1 MVLVLPL
8 SLRHILNHS
17 KYSFMK
23 SISEFI
29 SGLSSKN
36 TFAAIQ
42 YESAADK
49 VAKKLT
55 YGWLA
60 ANGITREEV
69 RCITFRTCQL
79 GSTYKTRVENREGEG
94 AVINPGWARSLDNK
108 GHLFDNPKNGKKFL
122 RVFLV
127 PGKQVTWG
135 FPDATTER
143 NRLALVKRM
152 QEIEPQTE
160 SDTFEV
166 RMIEL
171 DCIQSLKAKEIF
183 QLA

>member
-1 MVLVLPL
+1 M
-8 SLRHILNHS
+8 SILN
-17 KYSFMK
+17 
-23 SISEFI
+23 FI
-29 SGLSSKN
+29 EGLSPKN

-42 YESAADK
+42 YESSADK

-60 ANGITREEV
+60 ANGISREEV

-79 GSTYKTRVENREGEG
+79 GSTYKTRLENREGEG
-94 AVINPGWARSLDNK
+94 VAINPGWARALDSK
-108 GHLFDNPKNGKKFL
+108 GHLFDNPKNLKRFL
-122 RVFLV
+122 RVFLI
-127 PGKQVTWG
+127 PGKQVKWG
-135 FPDATTER
+135 FPDATTEQ

-152 QEIEPQTE
+152 QEIEPETE
-160 SDTFEV
+160 SNTFEL

-171 DCIQSLKAKEIF
+171 DCIQSLKAKDIF

>member
-1 MVLVLPL
+1 
-8 SLRHILNHS
+8 
-17 KYSFMK
+17 MK
-23 SISEFI
+23 SINEFI
-29 SGLSSKN
+29 SNLSARN

-42 YESAADK
+42 YESSADK

-79 GSTYKTRVENREGEG
+79 GSTYKTRLENREGEG
-94 AVINPGWARSLDNK
+94 VAINPGWARALDSK
-108 GHLFDNPKNGKKFL
+108 GHLFDNPKNLKRFL
-122 RVFLV
+122 RVFLI
-127 PGKQVTWG
+127 PGKQVKWG

-152 QEIEPQTE
+152 QEIEPETE
-160 SDTFEV
+160 SNTFEL

>member
-1 MVLVLPL
+1 
-8 SLRHILNHS
+8 
-17 KYSFMK
+17 MK
-23 SISEFI
+23 SIIEFI
-29 SGLSSKN
+29 SGLSSRN

-42 YESAADK
+42 YESSADK

-79 GSTYKTRVENREGEG
+79 GSTYKTRVENREGEEV
-94 AVINPGWARSLDNK
+94 VINPGWARSLDNK

-127 PGKQVTWG
+127 PGKQVNWG

-143 NRLALVKRM
+143 NRLALVQRM
-152 QEIEPQTE
+152 KELEPQTE

-171 DCIQSLKAKEIF
+171 DCIQSLKAKEVF
-183 QLA
+183 QSA

>member
-1 MVLVLPL
+1 M
-8 SLRHILNHS
+8 SILN
-17 KYSFMK
+17 
-23 SISEFI
+23 FI
-29 SGLSSKN
+29 EGLSPKN

-42 YESAADK
+42 YESSADK

-79 GSTYKTRVENREGEG
+79 GSTYKTRLENREGEG
-94 AVINPGWARSLDNK
+94 VAINPGWARALDSK
-108 GHLFDNPKNGKKFL
+108 GHLFENPKNFKKFL
-122 RVFLV
+122 RVFLI
-127 PGKQVTWG
+127 PGKQVKWG
-135 FPDATTER
+135 FPDATTEQ

-152 QEIEPQTE
+152 QEIEPETE
-160 SDTFEV
+160 SNTFEL

>member
-1 MVLVLPL
+1 
-8 SLRHILNHS
+8 
-17 KYSFMK
+17 MK
-23 SISEFI
+23 SINEFI
-29 SGLSSKN
+29 SNLSARN

-94 AVINPGWARSLDNK
+94 AVINPGWARSLDSK

-143 NRLALVKRM
+143 NRLALVQRM
-152 QEIEPQTE
+152 KELEPQTE

>member
-1 MVLVLPL
+1 
-8 SLRHILNHS
+8 
-17 KYSFMK
+17 MK
-23 SISEFI
+23 SINEFI
-29 SGLSSKN
+29 AGLSSRN

-94 AVINPGWARSLDNK
+94 VAINPGWARALDNK
-108 GHLFDNPKNGKKFL
+108 GHLFDNPKNLKKFL

-143 NRLALVKRM
+143 NRLALVQRM
-152 QEIEPQTE
+152 KEIEPQTE

-171 DCIQSLKAKEIF
+171 ECIQSLKAKEVF

>member
-1 MVLVLPL
+1 M
-8 SLRHILNHS
+8 SILN
-17 KYSFMK
+17 
-23 SISEFI
+23 FI
-29 SGLSSKN
+29 EGLSPRN

-42 YESAADK
+42 YESSAEK

-60 ANGITREEV
+60 ANGISREEV

-79 GSTYKTRVENREGEG
+79 GSTYKKRLENREGEG
-94 AVINPGWARSLDNK
+94 VVVNPGWARALDNK
-108 GHLFDNPKNGKKFL
+108 GHLFDNPKNLKKFL
-122 RVFLV
+122 RIFLI
-127 PGKQVTWG
+127 PGKQVRWG

-152 QEIEPQTE
+152 QEIEPETE
-160 SDTFEV
+160 SNEFEL
-166 RMIEL
+166 RMIEV
-171 DCIQSLKAKEIF
+171 DCIQNLKAKEVF

>member
-1 MVLVLPL
+1 M
-8 SLRHILNHS
+8 SILN
-17 KYSFMK
+17 
-23 SISEFI
+23 FI
-29 SGLSSKN
+29 EGLSPRN

-42 YESAADK
+42 YESSAEK

-60 ANGITREEV
+60 ANGISREEV

-79 GSTYKTRVENREGEG
+79 GSTYKKRLENREGEE
-94 AVINPGWARSLDNK
+94 VVVNPGWARALDNK
-108 GHLFDNPKNGKKFL
+108 GHLFDNPKNLKKFL
-122 RVFLV
+122 RIFLI
-127 PGKQVTWG
+127 PGKQVRWG

-152 QEIEPQTE
+152 QEIEPETE
-160 SDTFEV
+160 SNEFEL
-166 RMIEL
+166 RMIEV
-171 DCIQSLKAKEIF
+171 DCIQNLKAKEVF

>member
-1 MVLVLPL
+1 M
-8 SLRHILNHS
+8 HQILNHF
-17 KYSFMK
+17 KYFVMK
-23 SISEFI
+23 SINEFI
-29 SGLSSKN
+29 SNLSARN

-94 AVINPGWARSLDNK
+94 AVINPGWAKSLDSK
-108 GHLFDNPKNGKKFL
+108 GHLFENPKNFKKFL
-122 RVFLV
+122 RVFLI
-127 PGKQVTWG
+127 PGKQVKWG

-152 QEIEPQTE
+152 MEIEPETE
-160 SDTFEV
+160 SNTFEV

-171 DCIQSLKAKEIF
+171 DCIQSLKAKDIF

>member
-1 MVLVLPL
+1 M
-8 SLRHILNHS
+8 SILN
-17 KYSFMK
+17 
-23 SISEFI
+23 FI
-29 SGLSSKN
+29 EGLSPKN

-42 YESAADK
+42 YESSADK

-55 YGWLA
+55 YGWLT

-79 GSTYKTRVENREGEG
+79 GSTYKTRLENREGEG
-94 AVINPGWARSLDNK
+94 VAINPGWARALDSK
-108 GHLFDNPKNGKKFL
+108 GHLFDNPKNLKRFL
-122 RVFLV
+122 RVFLI
-127 PGKQVTWG
+127 PGKQVKWG

-152 QEIEPQTE
+152 QEIEPETE
-160 SDTFEV
+160 SNTFEL
-166 RMIEL
+166 RMIEV
-171 DCIQSLKAKEIF
+171 DCIQNLKAKEIF